1 LSPLFSLFVIVPGQG
16 SLLFS
21 LKLLLLLCDQ
31 LRLKRLWQ
39 ARCSKQSG
47 GEQQLKFELVGVFTP
62 MASERQDKNH
72 PRTPLLSST
81 LNPSFFYLAVSVHLA
96 SRYGWL

>member
-21 LKLLLLLCDQ
+21 LKLLLLCDQ

-72 PRTPLLSST
+72 PRSPLLSST
-81 LNPSFFYLAVSVHLA
+81 LNPSFFYHAASVHLA
-96 SRYGWL
+96 SRCGRL